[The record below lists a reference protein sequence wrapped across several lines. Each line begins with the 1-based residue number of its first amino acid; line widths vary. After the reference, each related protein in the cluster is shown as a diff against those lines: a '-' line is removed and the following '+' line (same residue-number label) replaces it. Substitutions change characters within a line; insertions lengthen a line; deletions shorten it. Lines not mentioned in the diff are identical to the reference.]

1 MKRLSIGNFLCI
13 SCLFLCISC
22 NREAALENVLV
33 EANKMPVQCIG
44 FNEDTSEMV
53 FDKITGSLK
62 FDSLISATV
71 NIKKADNRADSYFVC
86 VKDTARYFHEVKAYR
101 SGKYISVIFAR
112 KSIIDKVCTDSTF
125 ILPKGF
131 LNKRLLFGYSGEPS
145 EIIVLWQNVPLNEKY
160 VTYSSKSFSVL
171 VPGEAIEYKQSYIR
185 IFGTDGC
192 KSTIDL
198 RISLV
203 FGIPE
208 ENSVK
213 L

>member
-1 MKRLSIGNFLCI
+1 MKRLSIGIFLCFSCLLLCI
-13 SCLFLCISC
+13 SCS
-22 NREAALENVLV
+22 REATLENVLV
-33 EANKMPVQCIG
+33 EANEVPVQCIG
-44 FNEDTSEMV
+44 FNNDTSEIV
-53 FDKITGSLK
+53 LEGTIGNLK
-62 FDSLISATV
+62 FDSLISKTAE
-71 NIKKADNRADSYFVC
+71 IKKADNKSGAYLVC
-86 VKDTARYFHEVKAYR
+86 VEDTARFFHELKAYK
-101 SGKYISVIFAR
+101 SGKYISMIIAR
-112 KSIIDKVCTDSTF
+112 RSIIDKVCTDSNF
-125 ILPKGF
+125 IIPKGF
-131 LNKRLLFGYSGEPS
+131 LNKRLLFGYSGKPS

-171 VPGEAIEYKQSYIR
+171 VPGEATVYKQSYIR
-185 IFGTDGC
+185 IFGTDGY

>member
-1 MKRLSIGNFLCI
+1 MKRLSIGIFLCI

-22 NREAALENVLV
+22 SREASLENVLV
-33 EANKMPVQCIG
+33 DANKSPVQFIG
-44 FNEDTSEMV
+44 FSKDTSVIV
-53 FDKITGSLK
+53 FDSIIGNLK
-62 FDSLISATV
+62 FDSLVSASLD
-71 NIKKADNRADSYFVC
+71 IRKSDKSIGSYNVC
-86 VKDTARYFHEVKAYR
+86 VKDTDKYFHEVRIYK
-101 SGKYISVIFAR
+101 SDKYISVIFTR
-112 KSIIDKVCTDSTF
+112 KNIVDMVCPDSSFII
-125 ILPKGF
+125 PKGF

-145 EIIVLWQNVPLNEKY
+145 EIIVLWQNIPLNEKF

-171 VPGEAIEYKQSYIR
+171 VPAEATDYKQSYIR
-185 IFGTDGC
+185 IFGTDGS